1 MEAGVLAVY
10 IPERLVV
17 EARRRGFDVESLVV
31 ELLARALNLDPQA
44 TCEVHLELSLKYLD
58 EGRALVGRDPVQ
70 ASEKLYKAAEEA
82 VKALAIFYNLQDIL
96 SRVEGRGRW
105 VVSDLE
111 KAVEAISERLGGWF
125 GEAWDRAWAL
135 HVWGFHEA
143 KFDSKA
149 VEIRLPYVERMVLEA
164 EKIIRGRIEH
174 SRAKGS
180 NV

>member
-1 MEAGVLAVY
+1 MTLY
-10 IPERLVV
+10 LPERLVE

-31 ELLARALNLDPQA
+31 DLLVRTLSLDPRVA
-44 TCEVHLELSLKYLD
+44 GEAHLELSHRYLG
-58 EGRALVGRDPVQ
+58 EGRALVDKDPIQ
-70 ASEKLYKAAEEA
+70 ASGKLYKAAEEA
-82 VKALAIFYNLQDIL
+82 VKALAIFYNLQDVL
-96 SRVEGRGRW
+96 AGVEEKGRW
-105 VVSDLE
+105 TVSYLE

-143 KFDSKA
+143 KLDSKA

-174 SRAKGS
+174 SRAKGN

>member
-1 MEAGVLAVY
+1 LTLYV
-10 IPERLVV
+10 PSKLVE

-31 ELLARALNLDPQA
+31 DLLVRTLNLDPQ
-44 TCEVHLELSLKYLD
+44 VVSDIHLELSLKYLG
-58 EGRALVGRDPVQ
+58 EGRALVNRDPVR

-82 VKALAIFYNLQDIL
+82 VKAIAIFYNLQDVL
-96 SRVEGRGRW
+96 AGVEEKGRW
-105 VVSDLE
+105 TVSYLE

-125 GEAWDRAWAL
+125 LQSWDNAWAL

-143 KFDSKA
+143 KLDSKA

-174 SRAKGS
+174 S
-180 NV
+180 

>member
-1 MEAGVLAVY
+1 LGALTLYV
-10 IPERLVV
+10 PSKLVE

-31 ELLARALNLDPQA
+31 DLLVRTLNLDPQ
-44 TCEVHLELSLKYLD
+44 VVSDIHLELSLKYLG
-58 EGRALVGRDPVQ
+58 EGRALVNRDPVR

-82 VKALAIFYNLQDIL
+82 VKAIAIFYNLQDVL
-96 SRVEGRGRW
+96 AGVEEKGRW
-105 VVSDLE
+105 TVSYLE

-125 GEAWDRAWAL
+125 LQSWDNAWAL

-143 KFDSKA
+143 KLDSKA

-174 SRAKGS
+174 S
-180 NV
+180 

>member
-1 MEAGVLAVY
+1 MTLYVPSKLIE
-10 IPERLVV
+10 

-31 ELLARALNLDPQA
+31 DLLVRTLNLDPQ
-44 TCEVHLELSLKYLD
+44 VVSDIHLELSLKYLG
-58 EGRALVGRDPVQ
+58 EGRALVNRDPVQ

-82 VKALAIFYNLQDIL
+82 VKALAVFYNLQDIL

-105 VVSDLE
+105 VASDLE

-125 GEAWDRAWAL
+125 LQSCDNAWAL

-143 KFDSKA
+143 KLDSKA

-164 EKIIRGRIEH
+164 EKIIRGRVGK
-174 SRAKGS
+174 S
-180 NV
+180 

>member
-1 MEAGVLAVY
+1 LTLYVPSKLIE
-10 IPERLVV
+10 

-31 ELLARALNLDPQA
+31 DLLVRTLNLDPRIA
-44 TCEVHLELSLKYLD
+44 CEAHLELSLKYLD
-58 EGRALVGRDPVQ
+58 EGRALIDKDPIQ

-82 VKALAIFYNLQDIL
+82 VKALAILCNLQDVL
-96 SRVEGRGRW
+96 AGVEEKGRW
-105 VVSDLE
+105 TVSYLE

-143 KFDSKA
+143 KLDSKA

-164 EKIIRGRIEH
+164 EKIVRGRIGQ
-174 SRAKGS
+174 SRAP
-180 NV
+180 

>member
-1 MEAGVLAVY
+1 MTLYVPGKLIE
-10 IPERLVV
+10 

-31 ELLARALNLDPQA
+31 DLLVRTLNLDPQ
-44 TCEVHLELSLKYLD
+44 VVSDIHLELSHRYLE
-58 EGRALVGRDPVQ
+58 EGKALVNRDPVQ

-82 VKALAIFYNLQDIL
+82 VKALAIFYNLQDVL
-96 SRVEGRGRW
+96 AGVEEKGRW
-105 VVSDLE
+105 TVSYLE

-125 GEAWDRAWAL
+125 LQSWDNAWAL

-164 EKIIRGRIEH
+164 EKIVRGRI
-174 SRAKGS
+174 G
-180 NV
+180 